1 MKIQYLQNQI
11 FESKQIIGKIY
22 RDLDSL
28 QHRVGDNIKNPER
41 DYEFWKLN
49 KELDLERKI
58 LDFFD
63 KEFNDLINELT
74 Q

>member
-22 RDLDSL
+22 RDLDNL
-28 QHRVGDNIKNPER
+28 RK
-41 DYEFWKLN
+41 EFNKSQEAETHFQDWKLN